1 MKQFSSDFRNHLCNL
16 FTYTLELAETSRA
29 TLSSNQDECLA
40 IIYFP
45 VLSAGYAYSHC
56 VVMVF
61 VFVFFLQRLLRLVL
75 QCARSNTYIK
85 RF

>member
-1 MKQFSSDFRNHLCNL
+1 MKQFSSDFRNHLCNS

-56 VVMVF
+56 VVIVF
-61 VFVFFLQRLLRLVL
+61 VFVFFFAAFAAISSTVRKVK
-75 QCARSNTYIK
+75 YIY
-85 RF
+85 